1 MGKKLRQVTDNV
13 HGTIYLSEVEYNL
26 ISTPFFYRLHDIY
39 QSSTVYLTF
48 PSNRTK
54 RYEHSIGTMELASE
68 LFFAC
73 MTNAKRNDRK
83 DFLEQLYKELYFIS
97 GKLHKAEINNAEY
110 LKKVEGLDQVFPK
123 RLLNPEDLDKCIFD
137 TIKNERIL
145 DSALEHY
152 SVCFFDT
159 LNAESTEQ
167 KDVSGQIAKYLYI
180 YQAILEAIRI
190 AALFHDVGHPPYS
203 HIIEEVLM
211 EIYSVCKQDEISDT
225 PEFNKGKRETLL
237 SCLEAFVSQNDI
249 KNKRLAKDAEFLL
262 IDKSSE
268 SKSLDMALH
277 EQVGLKMLQLAIEE
291 VFPRKIGEI
300 KHSDLQLEEKVGKA
314 LYYVLVV
321 EFTFAILLEKSM
333 LFKSIHRIID
343 GVIDADRLD
352 YIVRD
357 SQNSGVDWGKIPY
370 KRVINSAKLVR
381 PLDKET
387 NFFAVAFPQ
396 KEQED
401 LEDILL
407 MRYKIFSRINYHHRS
422 VKTAVLLQNAIKEL
436 AFDYLKS
443 KEKSEISI
451 EISGLWTA
459 LGATLG
465 EKALQVGKWNDSWLI
480 TVLYDALI
488 KLSDDNCFNEF
499 INSKNKDE
507 NLLEKIRNLLEEVL
521 LNHKHYYSLFKRKG
535 DLIKLAELI
544 FQKSRIKTAMNRVK
558 KREMEK
564 YLDSSKSQEQH
575 SEAEESLVR
584 INLFEKTL
592 QEGDFDLFQIIFP
605 SDKSI
610 VSLVTGIL
618 ETEKKKGRISDFYVL
633 DNKGRN
639 KKGLPK
645 SDDITKKI
653 YLYDNDMN
661 VQEYTG
667 YTELEA
673 QINLLRAFCL
683 SFYVYIEYSSDA
695 ITQLDVLE
703 SIANGWGKELKSVF
717 EELFPSHRVDSKSA

>member
-1 MGKKLRQVTDNV
+1 M
-13 HGTIYLSEVEYNL
+13 
-26 ISTPFFYRLHDIY
+26 
-39 QSSTVYLTF
+39 
-48 PSNRTK
+48 
-54 RYEHSIGTMELASE
+54 
-68 LFFAC
+68 
-73 MTNAKRNDRK
+73 DR
-83 DFLEQLYKELYFIS
+83 
-97 GKLHKAEINNAEY
+97 
-110 LKKVEGLDQVFPK
+110 
-123 RLLNPEDLDKCIFD
+123 CIFN
-137 TIKNERIL
+137 TIKHERIL

-159 LNAESTEQ
+159 LNVATTEH
-167 KDVSGQIAKYLYI
+167 KDVSNQIAKYLYI
-180 YQAILEAIRI
+180 YQAILESIRI

-203 HIIEEVLM
+203 HIIEEVLK
-211 EIYSVCKQDEISDT
+211 EIYSACKRDDVSGKS
-225 PEFNKGKRETLL
+225 EFDKGKRENLL
-237 SCLEAFVSQNDI
+237 NCLEAFAPQKTIEDKHPI
-249 KNKRLAKDAEFLL
+249 KDVGCLLLDMGERTKNSDAE
-262 IDKSSE
+262 
-268 SKSLDMALH
+268 LH
-277 EQVGLKMLQLAIEE
+277 EQVGLKMLQLAVEE
-291 VFPRKIGEI
+291 VFPHKIREI
-300 KHSDLQLEEKVGKA
+300 KQSDLQLDEKVGKA
-314 LYYVLVV
+314 LYHVLVV

-357 SQNSGVDWGKIPY
+357 SQSSGVDWGRIPY

-381 PLDKET
+381 PLDKQVS
-387 NFFAVAFPQ
+387 FFAVAFPQ

-422 VKTAVLLQNAIKEL
+422 VKTAVLLQSAVKEL

-443 KEKSEISI
+443 KENNEISV

-488 KLSDDNCFNEF
+488 KLSDDNCFKEF
-499 INSKNKDE
+499 IDYKHKDQKI
-507 NLLEKIRNLLEEVL
+507 LEKIRNLLEEVL
-521 LNHKHYYSLFKRKG
+521 LNHKHYYSLLKRKG
-535 DLIKLAELI
+535 DLVKLAELI
-544 FQKSRIKTAMNRVK
+544 FQKSRIKTAMSQVK
-558 KREMEK
+558 KKEMEK
-564 YLDSSKSQEQH
+564 YLDNTKSQEQH

-592 QEGDFDLFQIIFP
+592 QEGDFDLFQVIFP
-605 SDKSI
+605 SDKTI

-618 ETEKKKGRISDFYVL
+618 ETEKKNGRISDFYVL

-653 YLYDNDMN
+653 YLYDNNMN

-683 SFYVYIEYSSDA
+683 SFYVYIEYKDDM
-695 ITQLDVLE
+695 ITQNEIFD
-703 SIANGWGKELKSVF
+703 SIAKGWGKELKVCLTNF
-717 EELFPSHRVDSKSA
+717 FHLIGWIVNRHNHIIKQTRQTHE

>member
-73 MTNAKRNDRK
+73 MTNAKRNDRR
-83 DFLEQLYKELYFIS
+83 DFLEQLYEELYFIVD
-97 GKLHKAEINNAEY
+97 KLRRADISNAEY

-123 RLLNPEDLDKCIFD
+123 RLLKKEELDRCIFD
-137 TIKNERIL
+137 TIKNERVL

-159 LNAESTEQ
+159 LNTENGE
-167 KDVSGQIAKYLYI
+167 KENVSGQIAKYLYI

-203 HIIEEVLM
+203 HIIEEVLK
-211 EIYSVCKQDEISDT
+211 EIYSVCKKDEISGT
-225 PEFNKGKRETLL
+225 TEFDEAKRDTLL
-237 SCLEAFVSQNDI
+237 SCLESFAPQTDMKS
-249 KNKRLAKDAEFLL
+249 KRPAKKAEFLL
-262 IDKSSE
+262 FEKSNGLNNSDSE
-268 SKSLDMALH
+268 LH

-291 VFPRKIGEI
+291 VFPQKISEI
-300 KHSDLQLEEKVGKA
+300 KQSDLQLEEKVGKA

-357 SQNSGVDWGKIPY
+357 SQSSGVDWGRIPY

-381 PLDKET
+381 PFDKESS
-387 NFFAVAFPQ
+387 FFAVAYPQ

-422 VKTAVLLQNAIKEL
+422 VKTAVLLQNAVKEL
-436 AFDYLKS
+436 SFDYLKS
-443 KEKSEISI
+443 KENNEISV

-499 INSKNKDE
+499 INSKDKDKKT
-507 NLLEKIRNLLEEVL
+507 LEKIRNLLEEVL
-521 LNHKHYYSLFKRKG
+521 LNHKHYYSLLKRKG
-535 DLIKLAELI
+535 DLVKLAELI
-544 FQKSRIKTAMNRVK
+544 FQRSRIKTAMSQVK
-558 KREMEK
+558 KKEMEK
-564 YLDSSKSQEQH
+564 YLDSSRSQEQH

-592 QEGDFDLFQIIFP
+592 KEGDFDLFQIIFP

-610 VSLVTGIL
+610 ASLVTGIL
-618 ETEKKKGRISDFYVL
+618 ETEKKKGKISDFYVI

-653 YLYDNDMN
+653 YFYDNNMN

-683 SFYVYIEYSSDA
+683 SFYVYIEYSGDTIA
-695 ITQLDVLE
+695 QFDVLD
-703 SIANGWGKELKSVF
+703 SIAKGWGKELKSVF
-717 EELFPSHRVDSKSA
+717 DELFPSHGVDSKPA